1 VKTNPKRLRS
11 TWAWYPHRRPVRA
24 VLAALAGPALV
35 TLLGSWDGAVPRAA
49 VATLYVGA
57 VALSTALGGTLAG
70 IAASA
75 VSFLA
80 LNFFFTPPQR
90 TLAVSHPEDLIAL
103 VVFLVVSIVTGLLLS
118 DALAQKARAQRREIQ
133 TGLLNRFAN
142 RLLSGDDL
150 EVVLRDLGK
159 GVVELFGL
167 NRCELE
173 TTMTSPVV
181 VTSSNPADEA
191 ETHELELVSKGR
203 VIGKLHVTVPVS
215 RGRLDQ
221 EELTVLRSLAG
232 QLALALES
240 VRLQEDVK
248 RVSLE
253 AETSRLRAALFSGVT
268 HDLKTPLSVITA
280 SATSL
285 LDGSGFSPRQQQEHL
300 EAIREEAD
308 HLNRVVTNL
317 LDLSRLRAG
326 ALTPSKLPAP
336 IDELIEAVIARMH
349 PLLEGRDVNMDV
361 SEGLPEVSMDVV
373 QMDQVLTNLIENA
386 VKFSP
391 PGSPVRVSAVGNSK
405 VVRVTVTD
413 RGPGIDEAD
422 RGRVFQPFER
432 GDGQASG
439 TGLGLAISKAIVVAH
454 GGRMWA
460 RAAAGGGAALT
471 FELPVAA
478 RGSEE
483 EVT

>member
-1 VKTNPKRLRS
+1 VKTNSNRLRS
-11 TWAWYPHRRPVRA
+11 TWAWYPHRPVRA
-24 VLAALAGPALV
+24 ALAAIAGPALV
-35 TLLGSWDGAVPRAA
+35 TTLGSMDGAAPRTA

-57 VALSTALGGTLAG
+57 VALSTAVGGTLAG

-80 LNFFFTPPQR
+80 LNFFFTPPLR
-90 TLAVSHPEDLIAL
+90 TLAISHSEDLIAL

-118 DALAQKARAQRREIQ
+118 DALAQKSRAQRREIQ

-142 RLLSGDDL
+142 RLLSGHEL
-150 EVVLRDLGK
+150 EVVLRDLAEGI
-159 GVVELFGL
+159 VELFGL
-167 NRCELE
+167 NRCELV
-173 TTMTSPVV
+173 TTMTEPVT
-181 VTSSNPADEA
+181 VTSSNAAGEG
-191 ETHELELVSKGR
+191 ESHELELVSKGR
-203 VIGKLHVTVPVS
+203 VIGKLHIALPVS

-232 QLALALES
+232 QVALALES
-240 VRLQEDVK
+240 VRLREEMK

-253 AETSRLRAALFSGVT
+253 AETNRLRAALFSGVT

-285 LDGSGFSPRQQQEHL
+285 IDGSGFSLRQQQEHL
-300 EAIREEAD
+300 EAIRQEAD

-336 IDELIEAVIARMH
+336 IDELIEAVIARLH
-349 PLLEGRDVNMDV
+349 SLLEGRDVSMDV
-361 SEGLPEVSMDVV
+361 SQTLPEVPMDVV
-373 QMDQVLTNLIENA
+373 QMDQVLTNLLENA

-391 PGSPVRVSAVGNSK
+391 PGSPVRISAVGNSR

-413 RGPGIDEAD
+413 RGPGIEEAD

-460 RAAAGGGAALT
+460 RAGVGGGAALT
-471 FELPVAA
+471 FELPVEAHGHE
-478 RGSEE
+478 REGS
-483 EVT
+483 

>member
-1 VKTNPKRLRS
+1 VNTNSNRLRS
-11 TWAWYPHRRPVRA
+11 IWAWYPHRPVRA
-24 VLAALAGPALV
+24 ALAAIAGPALV
-35 TLLGSWDGAVPRAA
+35 TALGSLDGAVPRTAA
-49 VATLYVGA
+49 ATLYVGA
-57 VALSTALGGTLAG
+57 VALSTAVGGTLAG

-80 LNFFFTPPQR
+80 LNFFFTPPLR
-90 TLAVSHPEDLIAL
+90 TLAVSRPEDLIAL

-118 DALAQKARAQRREIQ
+118 GALAQKSRAQRRERQ

-142 RLLSGDDL
+142 RLLSGHEL
-150 EVVLRDLGK
+150 EVVLRDLAEGI
-159 GVVELFGL
+159 VELFGL

-173 TTMTSPVV
+173 TTMTTPVT
-181 VTSSNPADEA
+181 VTSSNAAGEG
-191 ETHELELVSKGR
+191 ESHELELVSKGR
-203 VIGKLHVTVPVS
+203 VIGKLHIVLPVS

-221 EELTVLRSLAG
+221 EELMVLRSLAG

-240 VRLQEDVK
+240 VRLREDMK

-268 HDLKTPLSVITA
+268 HDLKTPLSVIIA

-285 LDGSGFSPRQQQEHL
+285 LDGSGFTPRQQQEHL
-300 EAIREEAD
+300 EAIRQEAD

-349 PLLEGRDVNMDV
+349 SLLEGRDVSMDV
-361 SEGLPEVSMDVV
+361 SETLPEVPMDVV
-373 QMDQVLTNLIENA
+373 QMDQVLTNLLENA

-391 PGSPVRVSAVGNSK
+391 PGSPVRISAVGNSR
-405 VVRVTVTD
+405 VVRVTVSD
-413 RGPGIDEAD
+413 RGPGIEEAD

-460 RAAAGGGAALT
+460 RAGVGGGAALT
-471 FELPVAA
+471 LELPVETH
-478 RGSEE
+478 G
-483 EVT
+483 